1 MIGVG
6 GFGTGF
12 SEQLLLS
19 GVLDPAVRAQLIAA
33 DPAGD
38 VCARFLDDDGRE
50 LDTPLRDQVLA
61 VELDELKA
69 IPTVVGVLAG
79 RQKGRALRAAMRGEL
94 LDVVI
99 TDQSAAAAALRM
111 EREERR

>member
-1 MIGVG
+1 
-6 GFGTGF
+6 
-12 SEQLLLS
+12 
-19 GVLDPAVRAQLIAA
+19 
-33 DPAGD
+33 
-38 VCARFLDDDGRE
+38 
-50 LDTPLRDQVLA
+50 
-61 VELDELKA
+61 
-69 IPTVVGVLAG
+69 VGVLAG